1 MTTTDPLDPKIDKW
15 LRSTEPRQE
24 LVVRFAMRLRYPKV
38 RANRDFSNR
47 IDDLRRVLGLVD
59 DPDRLAMII
68 ADARMVEDKIEE
80 LIDGNPLR

>member
-1 MTTTDPLDPKIDKW
+1 MTSDPLDPKVGKW
-15 LRSTEPRQE
+15 LRSLEPRQE

-47 IDDLRRVLGLVD
+47 IDDLRTVLALVD

-68 ADARMVEDKIEE
+68 ADARMVADKIDE

>member
-1 MTTTDPLDPKIDKW
+1 MAALH
-15 LRSTEPRQE
+15 
-24 LVVRFAMRLRYPKV
+24 
-38 RANRDFSNR
+38 RATARTAVWSVCYAVALPQGAPTNRDDSNR